1 MALGSPQKELLANWK
16 DEEFSTALPE
26 GIQAATDEDLKA
38 LFNADP
44 WPLIEE
50 DFDDVVGA
58 APMSAASEV
67 TASGYRDEGRSKLY
81 VGKELT
87 RSQFEEWLS
96 VQWLGSLPATGI
108 GVHRFFSVSTTTALP
123 LSTLRKRSSARRI
136 LAFFR
141 RWFSVGVT
149 ASRCVGLTHE
159 GS

>member
-1 MALGSPQKELLANWK
+1 MALGNPQKELLADWK
-16 DEEFSTALPE
+16 DEEFSTAPPE

-58 APMSAASEV
+58 TPLSAAG
-67 TASGYRDEGRSKLY
+67 TTSGYRDEGRTKLY
-81 VGKELT
+81 VGKEFT

-136 LAFFR
+136 PAFFR